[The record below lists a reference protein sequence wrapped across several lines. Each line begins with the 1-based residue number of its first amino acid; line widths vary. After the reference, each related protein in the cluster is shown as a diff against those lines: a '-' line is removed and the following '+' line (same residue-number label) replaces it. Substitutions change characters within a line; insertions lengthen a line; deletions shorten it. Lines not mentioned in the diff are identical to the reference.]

1 MLRKIAGVIA
11 APIVWIAV
19 AIVLSFGLRHFYPGY
34 AAVEKAR
41 GFTLGMLFARLT
53 VSFISTIAAGAT
65 TATIARNNF
74 LWPFIGGIVMLM
86 CFLPDHI
93 SIWPH
98 YPVWYHLTFFVSL
111 PVFSVIGG
119 RFARTA

>member
-1 MLRKIAGVIA
+1 MLRVIGGIIA
-11 APIVWIAV
+11 APVVWIVV
-19 AIVLSFGLRHFYPGY
+19 ATILSFGLRHGYPGY

-41 GFTLGMLFARLT
+41 AFTLGMLFARLT
-53 VSFISTIAAGAT
+53 VSFVSTIAAGAA
-65 TATIARNNF
+65 TAAITRNNF
-74 LWPFIGGIVMLM
+74 LWPLIAGIVMLA

-119 RFARTA
+119 RFSRVV